1 MTSSDKVRQL
11 SLAIERALV
20 PVVRQDYYL
29 LEIPYYENV
38 GDTLIWQGERDFL
51 SRLPYR
57 CKGSFSYS
65 SPRVPRLKDGDLVLF
80 QGGGN
85 FGDLWEAPHAYRKRI
100 MKAFP
105 NCRYVVFPQTVH
117 WRDARN
123 LAEDARFFADYD
135 CLICARDHR
144 SYDILASSFR
154 NEVLLVP
161 DMAFCIRTSAWRT
174 PRTAPG
180 AGSLVVKR
188 GDPEF
193 KPSASLEAVLRTE
206 RPAVEDWWPIE
217 RGVGR
222 FGTVASLLRRR
233 LPSLYDAYMQK
244 AYLPH
249 LIRMGI
255 RQLSCRTDV
264 YTTRLHACILA
275 ILLGKE
281 KVVLF
286 DNSYGKNRSFY
297 DTWLKDCEN
306 VRMGDA

>member
-1 MTSSDKVRQL
+1 MTSSDKVWQL
-11 SLAIERALV
+11 ALAIERSLD
-20 PVVRQDYYL
+20 PVVNADYWL
-29 LEIPYYENV
+29 LEIPYYANV
-38 GDTLIWQGERDFL
+38 GDTLIWRGERDFL
-51 SRLPYR
+51 SRLPWR

-65 SPRVPRLKDGDLVLF
+65 SPQSPRLKDGDLVLF

-85 FGDLWEAPHAYRKRI
+85 FGDLWEEPHAYRKRI

-117 WRDARN
+117 WQDTRN

-135 CLICARDHR
+135 CLICVRDHR
-144 SYDILASSFR
+144 SRDILASSFK
-154 NEVLLVP
+154 NDVLLVP
-161 DMAFCIRTSAWRT
+161 DMAFCMETSAWRA
-174 PRTAPG
+174 PRRAQGP
-180 AGSLVVKR
+180 LMVMR
-188 GDPEF
+188 GDSEF
-193 KPSASLEAVLRTE
+193 KPSASLEEVLRTE

-222 FGTVASLLRRR
+222 FGTVAALLRRR

-244 AYLPH
+244 VYLPQ
-249 LIRMGI
+249 LIRLGV

-264 YTTRLHACILA
+264 YTTRLHACILG

-297 DTWLKDCEN
+297 ETWLKDCEN